1 MQNTNQKHLTLED
14 RNYIEQALNQDM
26 SFKEIG
32 KFLSKD
38 PSTISKEIKKHKIM
52 KEPSRF
58 NGYGNICKKRFSC
71 RKKNVCRDNCKG
83 ICFKCSKCNTC
94 CPEFE
99 EDICPSLLQ
108 PPYVCNP
115 CKDKGRCRLVKY
127 YYRALPSYNQ
137 YKDTLS
143 SSRQGYNLSEEKL
156 VKLDN
161 IVTPLL
167 KHGQTLAHICKT
179 QDIGCSKS
187 TLYNYIDK
195 NYLSVCNLD
204 LPRRVRYPEKISK
217 KRTIPR
223 DTTIRKGRTY
233 EDFEKYIQENPDT
246 SIVEMDTVEGI
257 KGGKVL
263 LTMLFRSSKLMLAF
277 LLNDRTANSVLKVFN
292 WLEAILGNDLFEKT
306 FPVILT
312 DNGSEFSNPVSLEF
326 NSKGIGRTRIFF
338 CNPHASY
345 QKGAIEKNHE
355 FIRYVIPK
363 GTSMDNLTQQDITKM
378 INHINSLTR
387 PSLNNATPYDLA
399 QILLGRDVLKKL
411 NLKKVAANEVQ
422 LNSKLLKKN

>member
-1 MQNTNQKHLTLED
+1 MQNANQKHLTLDD

-26 SFKEIG
+26 SFKEIA

-38 PSTISKEIKKHKIM
+38 PSTISKEVRKHKIM
-52 KEPSRF
+52 KEPNRF
-58 NGYGNICKKRFSC
+58 NGYGNICKKSSLAE
-71 RKKNVCRDNCKG
+71 RKMYVVIIAKVFVLSAQNVILVVLNLKK
-83 ICFKCSKCNTC
+83 ISA
-94 CPEFE
+94 
-99 EDICPSLLQ
+99 PSLML

-115 CKDKGRCRLVKY
+115 CKDMGRCRLVKY

-137 YKDTLS
+137 YKSVLS

-156 VKLDN
+156 VQLDN
-161 IVTPLL
+161 IVSPLL

-217 KRTIPR
+217 KRTAPK

-246 SIVEMDTVEGI
+246 SIVEMDTVEGT

-277 LLNDRTANSVLKVFN
+277 LLNDKTANSVLKVFN
-292 WLEAILGNDLFEKT
+292 WLENILDNELFEKT

-312 DNGSEFSNPVSLEF
+312 DNGSEFSNPLSLEF
-326 NSKGIGRTRIFF
+326 NTEGIGRTRIFF

-399 QILLGRDVLKKL
+399 QILLGKEVLKKL
-411 NLKKVAANEVQ
+411 NLKKVPANEVQ
-422 LNSKLLKKN
+422 LNTKLLKKN